1 MHARTSPSSSICSS
15 MIVTTCPGNR
25 RPTSSDPLCA
35 SARTSNGLSPTFTRI
50 IRWRTVTCFSGR
62 RSGRALR
69 AVPVRELPCR
79 SASRC
84 AEHSRR
90 GVPPP
95 PLLSFSRLRRA
106 GMGGNSLEG
115 LLFLLFALR
124 SRTSFSSNSF
134 SACSASSFSR
144 SCCALSCA
152 SLPLV
157 APVALVFLALG
168 AGVATTAAA
177 AASLAAT
184 KVS

>member
-1 MHARTSPSSSICSS
+1 
-15 MIVTTCPGNR
+15 
-25 RPTSSDPLCA
+25 
-35 SARTSNGLSPTFTRI
+35 
-50 IRWRTVTCFSGR
+50 
-62 RSGRALR
+62 
-69 AVPVRELPCR
+69 
-79 SASRC
+79 
-84 AEHSRR
+84 
-90 GVPPP
+90 
-95 PLLSFSRLRRA
+95 
-106 GMGGNSLEG
+106 MGGNSLEG

-152 SLPLV
+152 SLPFV